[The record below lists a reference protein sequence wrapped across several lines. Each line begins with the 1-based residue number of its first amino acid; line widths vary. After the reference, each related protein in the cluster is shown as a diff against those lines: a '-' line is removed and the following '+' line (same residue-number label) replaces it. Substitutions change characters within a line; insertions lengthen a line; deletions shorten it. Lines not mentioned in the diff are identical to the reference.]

1 MILVG
6 NWEETGRMLAGL
18 LFPSP
23 CALSDQPDSGV
34 SLNIKF
40 LYLVW
45 TASERKKSWDKEGV
59 KKTEVK
65 TQLCIFKC

>member
-6 NWEETGRMLAGL
+6 NWGETGRMLAGL
-18 LFPSP
+18 LFLSP
-23 CALSDQPDSGV
+23 CTLSDQPESGG

-40 LYLVW
+40 LYHVW
-45 TASERKKSWDKEGV
+45 TASERKKSWNKEGV